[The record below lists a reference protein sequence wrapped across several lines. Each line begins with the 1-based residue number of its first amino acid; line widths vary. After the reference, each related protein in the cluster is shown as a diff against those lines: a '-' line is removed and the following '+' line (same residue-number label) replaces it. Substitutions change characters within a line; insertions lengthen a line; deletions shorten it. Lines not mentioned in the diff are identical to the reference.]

1 MDAEPPTVESW
12 LANIFPSGGTE
23 FPLYKRGPYQHHK
36 DNRLALEPIF
46 RALSGYIPD
55 GGLSR
60 LAGRVG
66 LKVTTLSCWKR
77 MLARD
82 PTWRPSRDAYALPH
96 RIFTDAQEARLLGRI
111 FCEYLYKGFFY
122 CDEDFKID
130 ALKFHQEIFNDLEE
144 RASYSQNDF
153 EALAKMR
160 DFKASDSF
168 VHDFR
173 ARHRMA
179 LRRPSMKR
187 RRRVTEEEMEAFI
200 HRAQELMRGVP
211 AERIVNLDE
220 TNWRSVA
227 PGFLTWATR
236 GAESVPCII
245 DNDEKEGITV
255 IAAIDAAGSKLPLTI
270 IGKGKTPRCLAAL
283 NLRAAVW
290 TATSISGWTNSEVMC
305 RYFELLRVHL
315 DPDGP
320 LVLVLDT
327 YSAHRAEA
335 VRAAAAIWN
344 IELLFIPPGCTDRLQ
359 PLDRKV
365 FGVLKGYARQLWRQ
379 QYHDSHGGKT
389 TRAKMASN
397 LIEAWDRIAPHVI
410 ESAWSI
416 DTNDW
421 GVNSSEDD
429 EEDLADREYHLEIT
443 VEGLLDFA

>member
-1 MDAEPPTVESW
+1 
-12 LANIFPSGGTE
+12 
-23 FPLYKRGPYQHHK
+23 
-36 DNRLALEPIF
+36 
-46 RALSGYIPD
+46 
-55 GGLSR
+55 
-60 LAGRVG
+60 
-66 LKVTTLSCWKR
+66 
-77 MLARD
+77 
-82 PTWRPSRDAYALPH
+82 
-96 RIFTDAQEARLLGRI
+96 
-111 FCEYLYKGFFY
+111 
-122 CDEDFKID
+122 
-130 ALKFHQEIFNDLEE
+130 
-144 RASYSQNDF
+144 
-153 EALAKMR
+153 MR

-200 HRAQELMRGVP
+200 HRAQELMRRVP

-283 NLRAAVW
+283 NLPAAVW

-379 QYHDSHGGKT
+379 QYHVSHGGKT

-397 LIEAWDRIAPHVI
+397 LIEAWDRFAPHVI
-410 ESAWSI
+410 ESAWSVY
-416 DTNDW
+416 TSDW
-421 GVNSSEDD
+421 GANSSVDD

-443 VEGLLDFA
+443 LEGLLDFV